1 MKIKKIPMRTC
12 VITREKCEK
21 KDLIRVVRTPE
32 QEVKVDETGKMNGKG
47 AYLKKD
53 KEVIKKAKQNKILEK
68 ISSQEDKQKKLLVEF
83 KKLENKFN
91 KASLIRNE
99 VGQMGRAISKYMLSG
114 ISNIASVN
122 FSCHLVLSLLKL
134 TSFITSESLFSNFTF
149 LCFI

>member
-12 VITREKCEK
+12 VITRKKCEK

-68 ISSQEDKQKKLLVEF
+68 ILEVKVEDNIYDELINLV
-83 KKLENKFN
+83 K
-91 KASLIRNE
+91 
-99 VGQMGRAISKYMLSG
+99 
-114 ISNIASVN
+114 
-122 FSCHLVLSLLKL
+122 
-134 TSFITSESLFSNFTF
+134 
-149 LCFI
+149 